1 VAQTFDRIIDMI
13 KTRSNPP
20 YIYFIGSVWLRDIYD
35 STVVSKLKGYKVRFE
50 GALDHR
56 PVEEVEKE
64 KALDVPRKSIEHYK
78 KRSKDK
84 AIDMLLNYIFP
95 DKR

>member
-1 VAQTFDRIIDMI
+1 
-13 KTRSNPP
+13 
-20 YIYFIGSVWLRDIYD
+20 
-35 STVVSKLKGYKVRFE
+35 
-50 GALDHR
+50 
-56 PVEEVEKE
+56 VEEVEKE